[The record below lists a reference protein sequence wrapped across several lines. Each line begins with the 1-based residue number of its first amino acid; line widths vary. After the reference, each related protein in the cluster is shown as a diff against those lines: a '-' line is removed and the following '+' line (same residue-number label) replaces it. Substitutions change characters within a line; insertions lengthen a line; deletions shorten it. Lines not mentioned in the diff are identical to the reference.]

1 MKINKQITHN
11 LMITTHEGKQTDH
24 TQPNDNYS

>member
-11 LMITTHEGKQTDH
+11 LMIVTHEDKQRNY
-24 TQPNDNYS
+24 TQPNDNHS

>member
-1 MKINKQITHN
+1 MKINKEITPN
-11 LMITTHEGKQTDH
+11 IMITTHEDKQTNY